1 VLLVHSTRPR
11 VSDKKSTLLIVALL
25 YITACL
31 CCGVTLQALEASIP
45 DRKKATSQAPTRA
58 EKRLAAQKRKRDR
71 PGAAAQHGA
80 ACSDDEDGD
89 DADTARKSKK
99 AYKSSSNSS
108 SAAVAAAAASD
119 SAALDDNCSDMSLD
133 EDAAE
138 GEGEA
143 VLGSA
148 VSSNASTNC
157 NCC

>member
-1 VLLVHSTRPR
+1 M
-11 VSDKKSTLLIVALL
+11 L

-58 EKRLAAQKRKRDR
+58 EKRLAAQKRKRDS
-71 PGAAAQHGA
+71 PGAVAQHGA
-80 ACSDDEDGD
+80 ACSEDEDGD

-99 AYKSSSNSS
+99 ANTSSSNSS
-108 SAAVAAAAASD
+108 SAAAAAAASD
-119 SAALDDNCSDMSLD
+119 SAAVDDNCSDMSLN

-138 GEGEA
+138 GEGEP
-143 VLGSA
+143 VPGSA